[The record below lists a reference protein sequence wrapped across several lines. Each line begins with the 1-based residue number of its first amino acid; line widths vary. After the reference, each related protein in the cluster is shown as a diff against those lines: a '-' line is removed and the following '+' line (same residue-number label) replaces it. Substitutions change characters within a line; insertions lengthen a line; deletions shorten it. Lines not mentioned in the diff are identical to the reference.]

1 MIVVRD
7 QYGQT
12 DLKSPR
18 YSAFKIFD
26 ARSLTVPDTIGVLP
40 TLQSTKFLWVTQV
53 VITT

>member
-18 YSAFKIFD
+18 YSAFKISCFVWF
-26 ARSLTVPDTIGVLP
+26 RRRIVHLGYL
-40 TLQSTKFLWVTQV
+40 
-53 VITT
+53 